1 MVITLPGSPWD
12 YRTNLST
19 SITGGATSTAAA
31 DAGSGRAY
39 LLNGV
44 VTFDASAVG
53 KWFIYGGTSATIMV
67 GPFYPN
73 TSGSWIFS
81 YGPRGIPASAT
92 SLDIGWAAS
101 TSGLY
106 TFTLNGYTV

>member
-1 MVITLPGSPWD
+1 MVITLPGNPWN
-12 YRTNLST
+12 YRTDIST
-19 SITGGATSTAAA
+19 SITGGATATTAA

-39 LLNGV
+39 LVHGI
-44 VTFDASAVG
+44 VTFDASAAG

-67 GPFYPN
+67 GPFYP
-73 TSGSWIFS
+73 TTCDSWIFDLS
-81 YGPRGIPASAT
+81 PRGLPASAT

-106 TFTLNGYTV
+106 TLVLEGYTV